1 VNTNKTLAA
10 VGLGSLAAL
19 AVLLIAKK
27 SKAAAP
33 TSLGDNPPVQSPPFG
48 TGTGILATV
57 GKNWILTNKT
67 AQSGKAANYSWHF
80 VGSSFGGQSF
90 EASVSL
96 PGVRVIQGIGTAHD
110 RFHADY
116 SQTCVLAAEACIYQ
130 GQDARLSDILQ
141 DPVASKLVS
150 VEGPMI
156 NIRQPGVPQLDPLSA
171 PPVGSVSRADVTA
184 LPNDVTKREPILLSW
199 VEQGLAEYQ
208 WADVTVG
215 DMTFHVF
222 ADALQFGGV
231 RVSMSATLEQQIA
244 DRLSCRLLTARMADL
259 VFASATKIITP
270 FPLPYGPQMSSTAYM
285 LTESDKIAQAAG
297 L

>member
-1 VNTNKTLAA
+1 MKTNKTLAA

-19 AVLLIAKK
+19 AILLIAKK
-27 SKAAAP
+27 SRASP
-33 TSLGDNPPVQSPPFG
+33 SSLGDNPPVQPFVPASA
-48 TGTGILATV
+48 GILQTV
-57 GKNWILTNKT
+57 GKHWILTNKT
-67 AQSGKAANYSWHF
+67 AQSGKAANYGWHF
-80 VGSSFGGQSF
+80 SGASFGGQSF